1 MDLGACA
8 KTHSQKLK
16 GEYEAA
22 LARSQ
27 SDDPEESAETVSPSE
42 RTLISLMILM
52 KQLQKKRQG
61 LTDASHTLPQT
72 DQSSQR
78 DEKRV

>member
-22 LARSQ
+22 LKRSQ
-27 SDDPEESAETVSPSE
+27 SDNPEESTDIVSPHE
-42 RTLISLMILM
+42 RQLVFLINHII
-52 KQLQKKRQG
+52 Q
-61 LTDASHTLPQT
+61 
-72 DQSSQR
+72 
-78 DEKRV
+78 